1 MQGEPQQPFDP
12 DPAVAAGAVLQPA
25 PAATV
30 RGLVLETASVKMME
44 TALVKVMETAL
55 VTVPVLG
62 LGLGLVE
69 V

>member
-12 DPAVAAGAVLQPA
+12 DPADAAGAVLQPA

-30 RGLVLETASVKMME
+30 RGPVLETAS
-44 TALVKVMETAL
+44 VKVMETAL

-62 LGLGLVE
+62 LGFVE
-69 V
+69 VLSLIHI